1 MVNAMPMLD
10 VNISEKSFGPK
21 NLMTSIR
28 FSINSGEKVGLVGRN
43 GVGKSTL
50 FNILS
55 GTDKDY
61 NGQVIY
67 QKGTVGTTPD
77 QEHHMGQAQS
87 VLNDILCGL
96 PGYAE
101 LKYI

>member
-1 MVNAMPMLD
+1 MPILD

-21 NLMTSIR
+21 NLMSSIR

-55 GTDKDY
+55 GIEKDY
-61 NGQVIY
+61 KRLKQVIY
-67 QKGTVGTTPD
+67 ADKPRN
-77 QEHHMGQAQS
+77 E
-87 VLNDILCGL
+87 N
-96 PGYAE
+96 
-101 LKYI
+101 

>member
-1 MVNAMPMLD
+1 MVNAMPILD

-21 NLMTSIR
+21 NLMSSIR

-55 GTDKDY
+55 
-61 NGQVIY
+61 V
-67 QKGTVGTTPD
+67 
-77 QEHHMGQAQS
+77 
-87 VLNDILCGL
+87 
-96 PGYAE
+96 
-101 LKYI
+101 

>member
-1 MVNAMPMLD
+1 MVNAMPILD

-21 NLMTSIR
+21 NLMSSIR

-55 GTDKDY
+55 GIDKDY

-67 QKGTVGTTPD
+67 QNGTVVATTN
-77 QEHHMGQAQS
+77 QEHHAGHGQT
-87 VLNDILCGL
+87 VLNYILSGL
-96 PGYAE
+96 PE
-101 LKYI
+101 